1 MALNKKKPYPDKLN
15 PTTFWDV
22 DLNSLDGVKDKDFII
37 VSVLERGM
45 DVEIRYIESV
55 YSQQE
60 IIVAL
65 ERTKGVSK
73 KTLNFYKTISI

>member
-1 MALNKKKPYPDKLN
+1 MALKGKALHTDFLN
-15 PTTFWDV
+15 PTTFWDI
-22 DLNSLDGVKDKDFII
+22 DLNLLDMVKDRDFII
-37 VSVLERGM
+37 VRALERGT

-60 IIVAL
+60 IISAL
-65 ERTKGVSK
+65 EMTKGVSK

>member
-1 MALNKKKPYPDKLN
+1 MNGKTLHTDLLNT
-15 PTTFWDV
+15 TTFWDV
-22 DLNSLDGVKDKDFII
+22 DLNLLDTVKDKDFII
-37 VSVLERGM
+37 VRALERGT

-60 IIVAL
+60 IIAAL

-73 KTLNFYKTISI
+73 KTLNFYKTITI

>member
-1 MALNKKKPYPDKLN
+1 MVLNVKAFHTDFIN

-22 DLNSLDGVKDKDFII
+22 DLNLLDRVKDRDFII
-37 VSVLERGM
+37 ARALERGT
-45 DVEIRYIESV
+45 DLEISYIESV

-60 IIVAL
+60 IIAAL
-65 ERTKGVSK
+65 ESTKWVSK

>member
-1 MALNKKKPYPDKLN
+1 MKGKKLHANLLN

-22 DLNSLDGVKDKDFII
+22 DLNLLDKVKDKDFII
-37 VSVLERGM
+37 VRALERGT
-45 DVEIRYIESV
+45 DEEIRYIESI
-55 YSQQE
+55 YTQQE
-60 IIVAL
+60 IIAAL

>member
-1 MALNKKKPYPDKLN
+1 MALKGKALHTDFLN
-15 PTTFWDV
+15 PTTFWDI
-22 DLNSLDGVKDKDFII
+22 DLNLLDMVKDRDFII
-37 VSVLERGM
+37 VRVLERGT

-60 IIVAL
+60 IISAL
-65 ERTKGVSK
+65 EMTKGVSK